1 MQVGNAVAVPV
12 GRALG
17 YGLGRALQKIT
28 SDSPLFSL
36 PSNFFLVGQ
45 ARQSSSPGE
54 VEQ

>member
-17 YGLGRALQKIT
+17 YGLGRAIQKIT
-28 SDSPLFSL
+28 SDGPLFSL
-36 PSNFFLVGQ
+36 PSNFFLVGIG
-45 ARQSSSPGE
+45 QSSSPGE